1 MQLKNST
8 TWSDKFLRRM
18 VSWCCKKIEMPAR
31 LITRAQFTNCY
42 NSYRGRAFGRRFLVR
57 IGPAE
62 RYPTRPDTRPGMG
75 NEVFADRVEA
85 LVAVTAHELY
95 HCAADCHPDHQQRT
109 RRRNSFGS
117 SERLT
122 HVMEVKVLRAF
133 RANREALL
141 AAWSADDAKPAKA
154 KSNVVEK
161 RAAKAMIDLSRW
173 ERKLKLAK
181 TKVAK
186 CRQRVRYYERRQAAT
201 KSGDGDENQTHV
213 EKTIGS

>member
-1 MQLKNST
+1 M
-8 TWSDKFLRRM
+8 D
-18 VSWCCKKIEMPAR
+18 
-31 LITRAQFTNCY
+31 
-42 NSYRGRAFGRRFLVR
+42 
-57 IGPAE
+57 
-62 RYPTRPDTRPGMG
+62 
-75 NEVFADRVEA
+75 NEAFADRVEA

-95 HCAADCHPDHQQRT
+95 HCAADRHPDHRQRT

-141 AAWSADDAKPAKA
+141 AAWSADDAKPVTVKA

-161 RAAKAMIDLSRW
+161 RAAKAANDLSRW

-201 KSGDGDENQTHV
+201 QSGDGNV
-213 EKTIGS
+213 